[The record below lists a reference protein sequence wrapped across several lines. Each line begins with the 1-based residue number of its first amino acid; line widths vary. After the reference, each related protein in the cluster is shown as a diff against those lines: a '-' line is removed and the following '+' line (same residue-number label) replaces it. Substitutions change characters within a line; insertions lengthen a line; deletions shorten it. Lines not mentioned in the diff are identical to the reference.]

1 MGNTKKTLRE
11 IEIEKTNKAMAK
23 QKEAIETFKA
33 IYGLEGNDSWELL
46 KELYFKKERDRIANA
61 ITGSEPLNGATI
73 DQLQEKLIAIRHFKI
88 FIQALEQDAT
98 YAKETLEDLQK
109 IKTNLEN
116 GEYSFE
122 DEEENE

>member
-73 DQLQEKLIAIRHFKI
+73 DQLQEKLIA
-88 FIQALEQDAT
+88 
-98 YAKETLEDLQK
+98 
-109 IKTNLEN
+109 
-116 GEYSFE
+116 
-122 DEEENE
+122 